1 MGKKTT
7 DIRLDKTDKIY
18 IPAKAEPDSI
28 TSDDVT
34 SEFDLLSEM
43 ENNLSSIA
51 DDYPSL
57 AEKSNQAETRTADL
71 KAILDIS
78 QTINSSL
85 VLDDILQKVM
95 KYAIELLQAE
105 RGFLM
110 LLDEAGELQFKTVH
124 NISREVLH
132 QEDFKISNSIA
143 NDVAR
148 NGISV
153 YTSDAQADE
162 KYSKQK
168 SIAELNLRSIMCVP
182 LKIKDKIIGVVY
194 LDNSTEAKIFLQ
206 SDLYLFELLA
216 EQASTAIENAK
227 LYENLLGL
235 KRYNE
240 NVVNQTPVG
249 IVVINKDFQIMS
261 LNDAAFKILTTA
273 DKQNEAHRQ
282 NSRNI
287 SFLELIC
294 SDSRKYWSH
303 NVQDAFDTS
312 KAFED
317 PRYYYKL
324 PSENEK
330 VLSIKISPLQIEP
343 HNSQGLIIAIEDIT
357 EKMVLENYVML
368 SEKLVAK
375 GEMAAS
381 IGHELN
387 NHLAIISNSA
397 ELMVRNM
404 DRKKYDKLEHNAEAI
419 VSNITKIKRFTD
431 GLMDFSRLEKDVVY
445 YELRK
450 LIEDLLFSIKPQK
463 ALHNTKFEVNISH
476 QLPQVQI
483 DVGQIQQVLLNCIY
497 NSADAINSVPGQ
509 PGKITIQAALS
520 ETDNQTVI
528 LKLSDNG
535 PGIDPLNMVKIFEPG
550 FTTKEKGHGLG
561 LVNCRRIIENHYGS
575 INIHSEPGV
584 ETTFTISLPVNQ
596 PKTDS

>member
-7 DIRLDKTDKIY
+7 DIRLDETEKIMV
-18 IPAKAEPDSI
+18 PVNTEPERS
-28 TSDDVT
+28 TSDDIT

-43 ENNLSSIA
+43 EDGLSSIA
-51 DDYPSL
+51 EDYPSL

-148 NGISV
+148 NGISI

-240 NVVNQTPVG
+240 NVVNKTPVG
-249 IVVINKDFQIMS
+249 IVVINKDLDIMS
-261 LNDAAFKILTTA
+261 LNDAAFRILTPA

-282 NSRNI
+282 TSRNAMY
-287 SFLELIC
+287 LNLVCDE
-294 SDSRKYWSH
+294 SRKYWKR
-303 NVQDAFDTS
+303 NIEDAFEGG

-324 PSENEK
+324 PNENEK
-330 VLSIKISPLQIEP
+330 VLSIKISPLEIEP
-343 HNSQGLIIAIEDIT
+343 HNTQGLIIAIEDIT
-357 EKMVLENYVML
+357 EKMMLENYVML

-397 ELMVRNM
+397 ELMMRNIA
-404 DRKKYDKLEHNAEAI
+404 RKKYDKLDNNAEAI
-419 VSNITKIKRFTD
+419 VSNISTIKRFTD
-431 GLMDFSRLEKDVVY
+431 GLMDFSRLEKEVVY

-463 ALHNTKFEVNISH
+463 ALRNIKFDVKIPH
-476 QLPQVQI
+476 GLPQVQI

-497 NSADAINSVPGQ
+497 NSADAIKSVPDLA
-509 PGKITIQAALS
+509 GKISIKAELTGPDQ
-520 ETDNQTVI
+520 QTVI
-528 LKLSDNG
+528 LELSDNG
-535 PGIDPLNMVKIFEPG
+535 PGIDAESMQKIFEPG
-550 FTTKEKGHGLG
+550 FTTKPDGHGLG
-561 LVNCRRIIENHYGS
+561 LVNCKRIIENHHGS
-575 INIHSEPGV
+575 IEISSEPGV
-584 ETTFTISLPVNQ
+584 ATTFTIKLPVNQ
-596 PKTDS
+596 PKTDK